1 MVIDVPGPAA
11 GSTVHADHRYLAQ
24 VLRYR
29 ADTVY
34 SPGSGQQTAGKE
46 MCKGMAKVYSIY

>member
-1 MVIDVPGPAA
+1 MIDVPGPAA